1 MRQRGRWGFVV
12 AAVAYASLLGTLV
25 QSIVVPII
33 GLIPELLDTTPAA
46 ATWLFTAIL
55 LSGAIASV
63 VMGRL
68 ADMYG
73 KRRLML
79 VCLAIL
85 VAGSLLGA
93 LAQDIVTL
101 IVARA
106 LQGFAVATVPIAMG
120 ILRDFADGRRLV
132 RGIASV
138 IVLTQIAGGFGAALA
153 GVAAF
158 FLPWQTLFWGSAA
171 LGALSIAG
179 VALWVEAGPR
189 QAGSRFDTAGTAG
202 LVVGLTA
209 ILLGISSGG
218 SWGWASAPTVSS
230 LIGGAVVLVVW
241 GWYELRRR
249 QPLID
254 IRLLASRDVLIAN
267 LAALCFGFGMY
278 AILVIMPQLMVFPR
292 ETGYGLGETVL
303 VAGLVG
309 APSIVLAILIP
320 YVTPALIARI
330 GPAWTMGVGSLVLA
344 SSYVYLAI
352 RHTSSWDFVIANLIV
367 TVALSLGMGAAPV
380 LILRLVPREQSA
392 EANGVNTVVRTT
404 GMALSTAVTAAILS
418 GMVIEDGFGAGVL
431 PSHDAFLVAFLV
443 AGIGCLLVV
452 PLVALIGRKAR
463 G

>member
-1 MRQRGRWGFVV
+1 VRQRGRWGFVV

-33 GLIPELLDTTPAA
+33 GLVPEYLDTTPAA

-55 LSGAIASV
+55 LSGAVASV

-73 KRRLML
+73 KRRMML
-79 VCLAIL
+79 ISLAVL
-85 VAGSLLGA
+85 VVGSIVGA
-93 LAQDIVTL
+93 LAQDIITL

-106 LQGFAVATVPIAMG
+106 LQGFAVATLPIAMG
-120 ILRDFADGRRLV
+120 ILRDFSDGRRLV

-138 IVLTQIAGGFGAALA
+138 IVMTQIAGGFGSALA
-153 GVAAF
+153 GVVAF
-158 FLPWQTLFWGSAA
+158 FLPWQTLFWGSAV
-171 LGALSIAG
+171 LGVIAI
-179 VALWVEAGPR
+179 VAISLWVEVGPV
-189 QAGSRFDTAGTAG
+189 QPGSRFDGVGTAG

-218 SWGWASAPTVSS
+218 SWGWASVAT
-230 LIGGAVVLVVW
+230 LGCIIGGAAVLVLW

-267 LAALCFGFGMY
+267 LASLCLGFGMY
-278 AILVIMPQLMVFPR
+278 AILVTMPQLMVFPR

-303 VAGLVG
+303 MAGLVG
-309 APSIVLAILIP
+309 APSIVLAIIVP
-320 YVTPALIARI
+320 YVAPSIIARI

-344 SSYVYLAI
+344 FAYVYLALS
-352 RHTSSWDFVIANLIV
+352 HTTNWDFVIANLIV
-367 TVALSLGMGAAPV
+367 TVGLSLGMGAAPV

-392 EANGVNTVVRTT
+392 EANGVNTVVRTA

-418 GMVIEDGFGAGVL
+418 GMLIEDGFGAGVL
-431 PSHDAFLVAFLV
+431 PSHDAFLVSFLV
-443 AGIGCLLVV
+443 AGIGCLAVI
-452 PLVALIGRKAR
+452 PLVAMIGRKAR
-463 G
+463 